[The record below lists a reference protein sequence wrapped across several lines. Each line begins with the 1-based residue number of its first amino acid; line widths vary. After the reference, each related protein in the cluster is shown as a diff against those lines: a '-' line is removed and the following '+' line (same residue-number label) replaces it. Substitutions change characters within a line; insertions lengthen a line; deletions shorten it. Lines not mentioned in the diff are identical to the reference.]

1 MEHTKEKLSALVRE
15 MQTATTYN
23 KGVYILNIEFFLDK
37 YSNEMFRAGAFFY
50 ILVETGTAEFVVDC
64 HSYIVGKGD
73 MLLVAPRMSIELM
86 KKSSDFGT
94 CGLCLEPFFF
104 DSLSIGNYVYK
115 RLYNSSHTTYVL
127 RLEDSDTGHIRKTLD
142 LMSHYLTSDHP
153 AEMAGSLV
161 NFLLL
166 QITEIFHSQN
176 VHPAGRVRR
185 SDALFR
191 LFRKLLA
198 ENYRKEH
205 ELQFY
210 ADSLHIS
217 QTYLSRVIRQ
227 VSGKTVNNYI
237 AEALYTDARRL
248 LVFTDLTVKE
258 IAEQLGFSDQSSFG
272 KFFKRNQR
280 HLLQTFVTNIKNS
293 TTCKSGCCTIYAQ
306 IGE

>member
-1 MEHTKEKLSALVRE
+1 MEHTKETLSTLVRE
-15 MQTATTYN
+15 MQTVTTYN

-50 ILVETGTAEFVVDC
+50 ILVETGTAEFVIDC
-64 HSYIVGKGD
+64 HSYIIGKGD
-73 MLLVAPRMSIELM
+73 MLLVAPRMSVKLM

-94 CGLCLEPFFF
+94 CGLCMEPFFF

-127 RLEDSDTGHIRKTLD
+127 RLEDSDTVHIRKTLD

-176 VHPAGRVRR
+176 VHPTGRVKH

-227 VSGKTVNNYI
+227 ISGKTVNNYI

-272 KFFKRNQR
+272 KFFK
-280 HLLQTFVTNIKNS
+280 K
-293 TTCKSGCCTIYAQ
+293 KSETSPANFRDEYKKLHNL
-306 IGE
+306 

>member
-1 MEHTKEKLSALVRE
+1 MEHAKETLSTLVRE
-15 MQTATTYN
+15 MQTVTTYN

-73 MLLVAPRMSIELM
+73 MLLVAPRMSVKLH

-94 CGLCLEPFFF
+94 CGLCMEPFFF

-127 RLEDSDTGHIRKTLD
+127 RLEDSDTVHIRKTLD

-176 VHPAGRVRR
+176 VHPAGRVKH

-227 VSGKTVNNYI
+227 ISGKTVNNYI

-272 KFFKRNQR
+272 KFFK
-280 HLLQTFVTNIKNS
+280 K
-293 TTCKSGCCTIYAQ
+293 KSETSPANFRDEYKKLHNL
-306 IGE
+306 

>member
-37 YSNEMFRAGAFFY
+37 YSNEMFHASAFFY

-272 KFFKRNQR
+272 KFFK
-280 HLLQTFVTNIKNS
+280 K
-293 TTCKSGCCTIYAQ
+293 KSETSPANFRDEYKKLHNL
-306 IGE
+306 

>member
-1 MEHTKEKLSALVRE
+1 MEHTKETLSTLVRE
-15 MQTATTYN
+15 MQTVTTYN

-50 ILVETGTAEFVVDC
+50 ILVETGTAEFVIDC
-64 HSYIVGKGD
+64 HSYIIGKGD
-73 MLLVAPRMSIELM
+73 MLLVAPRMSVKLM

-94 CGLCLEPFFF
+94 CGLCMEPFFF

-127 RLEDSDTGHIRKTLD
+127 RLEDSDTVHIRKTLD

-176 VHPAGRVRR
+176 VHPAGRVKH

-227 VSGKTVNNYI
+227 ISGKTVNNYI

-272 KFFKRNQR
+272 KFFKKKSE
-280 HLLQTFVTNIKNS
+280 TSPTNFRDEYKKLHNL
-293 TTCKSGCCTIYAQ
+293 
-306 IGE
+306 

>member
-142 LMSHYLTSDHP
+142 LMSHYLTPDHP

-272 KFFKRNQR
+272 KFFK
-280 HLLQTFVTNIKNS
+280 K
-293 TTCKSGCCTIYAQ
+293 KSETSPANFRDEYKKLHNL
-306 IGE
+306 

>member
-1 MEHTKEKLSALVRE
+1 MEHAKETLSTLVRE
-15 MQTATTYN
+15 MQTVTTYN

-73 MLLVAPRMSIELM
+73 MLLVAPRMSVKLM

-94 CGLCLEPFFF
+94 CGLCMEPFFF

-127 RLEDSDTGHIRKTLD
+127 RLEDSDTVHIRKTLD

-176 VHPAGRVRR
+176 VHPAGRVKH

-227 VSGKTVNNYI
+227 ISGKTVNNYI

-258 IAEQLGFSDQSSFG
+258 IAE
-272 KFFKRNQR
+272 
-280 HLLQTFVTNIKNS
+280 
-293 TTCKSGCCTIYAQ
+293 
-306 IGE
+306 

>member
-1 MEHTKEKLSALVRE
+1 MEHTKETLSTLVRE
-15 MQTATTYN
+15 MQTVTTYN
-23 KGVYILNIEFFLDK
+23 KGVYILDIEFFLDK

-73 MLLVAPRMSIELM
+73 MLLVAPRMSVKLM

-94 CGLCLEPFFF
+94 CGLCMEPFFF

-127 RLEDSDTGHIRKTLD
+127 RLEDSDTVHIRKTLD

-176 VHPAGRVRR
+176 VHPAGRVKH

-227 VSGKTVNNYI
+227 ISGKTVNNYI

-272 KFFKRNQR
+272 KFFKKQSETSPANFRDEYKKLHN
-280 HLLQTFVTNIKNS
+280 L
-293 TTCKSGCCTIYAQ
+293 
-306 IGE
+306 

>member
-1 MEHTKEKLSALVRE
+1 MEHTKETLSTLVRE
-15 MQTATTYN
+15 MQTVTTYN

-50 ILVETGTAEFVVDC
+50 ILVETGTAEFVIDC
-64 HSYIVGKGD
+64 HSYIIGKGD
-73 MLLVAPRMSIELM
+73 MLLVAPRMSVKLM

-94 CGLCLEPFFF
+94 CGLCMEPFFF

-115 RLYNSSHTTYVL
+115 QLYNSSHTTYVL

-210 ADSLHIS
+210 ADSLHVS

-272 KFFKRNQR
+272 KFFK
-280 HLLQTFVTNIKNS
+280 K
-293 TTCKSGCCTIYAQ
+293 KSETSPANFRDEYKKLHNL
-306 IGE
+306 

>member
-272 KFFKRNQR
+272 KFFK
-280 HLLQTFVTNIKNS
+280 K
-293 TTCKSGCCTIYAQ
+293 KSETSPANFRDEYKKLHTL
-306 IGE
+306 

>member
-1 MEHTKEKLSALVRE
+1 
-15 MQTATTYN
+15 MQTVTTYN

-50 ILVETGTAEFVVDC
+50 ILVETGTAEFVIDC
-64 HSYIVGKGD
+64 HSYIIGKGD
-73 MLLVAPRMSIELM
+73 MLLVAPRMSVKLM

-94 CGLCLEPFFF
+94 CGLCMEPFFF

-127 RLEDSDTGHIRKTLD
+127 RLEDSDTVHIRKTLD

-176 VHPAGRVRR
+176 VHPAGRVKH

-227 VSGKTVNNYI
+227 ISGKTVNNYI

-272 KFFKRNQR
+272 KFFK
-280 HLLQTFVTNIKNS
+280 K
-293 TTCKSGCCTIYAQ
+293 KSETSPANFRDEYKKLHNL
-306 IGE
+306 

>member
-1 MEHTKEKLSALVRE
+1 
-15 MQTATTYN
+15 MQTVTTYN

-50 ILVETGTAEFVVDC
+50 ILVETGTAEFVIDC
-64 HSYIVGKGD
+64 HSYIIGKGD
-73 MLLVAPRMSIELM
+73 MLLVAPRMSVKLM

-94 CGLCLEPFFF
+94 CGLCMEPFFF

-127 RLEDSDTGHIRKTLD
+127 RLEDSDTVHIHKTLD

-176 VHPAGRVRR
+176 VHPAGRVKH

-227 VSGKTVNNYI
+227 ISGKTVNNYI

-272 KFFKRNQR
+272 KFFK
-280 HLLQTFVTNIKNS
+280 K
-293 TTCKSGCCTIYAQ
+293 KSETSPANFRDEYKKLHNL
-306 IGE
+306 

>member
-1 MEHTKEKLSALVRE
+1 MEHAKETLSTLVRE
-15 MQTATTYN
+15 MQTVTTYN

-73 MLLVAPRMSIELM
+73 MLLVAPRMPVKLM

-94 CGLCLEPFFF
+94 CGLCMEPFFF

-127 RLEDSDTGHIRKTLD
+127 RLEDSDTVHIRKTLD

-176 VHPAGRVRR
+176 VHPAGRVKH

-227 VSGKTVNNYI
+227 ISGKTVNNYI

-272 KFFKRNQR
+272 KFFK
-280 HLLQTFVTNIKNS
+280 K
-293 TTCKSGCCTIYAQ
+293 KSETSPANFRDEYKKLHNL
-306 IGE
+306 

>member
-127 RLEDSDTGHIRKTLD
+127 RLGDSDTGHIRKTLD

-272 KFFKRNQR
+272 KFFK
-280 HLLQTFVTNIKNS
+280 K
-293 TTCKSGCCTIYAQ
+293 KSETSPANFRDEYKKLHNL
-306 IGE
+306 

>member
-1 MEHTKEKLSALVRE
+1 MEHTKETLSTLVRE
-15 MQTATTYN
+15 MQTVTTYN

-50 ILVETGTAEFVVDC
+50 ILVETGTAEFVIDC
-64 HSYIVGKGD
+64 HSYIIGKGD
-73 MLLVAPRMSIELM
+73 MLLVAPRMSVKLM

-94 CGLCLEPFFF
+94 CGLCMEPFFF

-127 RLEDSDTGHIRKTLD
+127 RLEDSDTVHIRKTLD

-176 VHPAGRVRR
+176 VHPAGRVKH

-198 ENYRKEH
+198 ENYKKEH

-227 VSGKTVNNYI
+227 ISGKTVNNYI

-272 KFFKRNQR
+272 KFFK
-280 HLLQTFVTNIKNS
+280 K
-293 TTCKSGCCTIYAQ
+293 KSETSPANFRDEYKKLHNL
-306 IGE
+306 

>member
-1 MEHTKEKLSALVRE
+1 MEHAKETLSTLVRE
-15 MQTATTYN
+15 MQTVTTYN

-37 YSNEMFRAGAFFY
+37 YSNEMFRAGAFFS

-73 MLLVAPRMSIELM
+73 MLLVAPRMSVKLM

-94 CGLCLEPFFF
+94 CGLCMEPFFF

-127 RLEDSDTGHIRKTLD
+127 RLEDSDTVHIRKTLD

-176 VHPAGRVRR
+176 VHPAGRVKH

-227 VSGKTVNNYI
+227 ISGKTVNNYI

-272 KFFKRNQR
+272 KFFK
-280 HLLQTFVTNIKNS
+280 K
-293 TTCKSGCCTIYAQ
+293 KSETSPANFRDEYKKLHNL
-306 IGE
+306 

>member
-1 MEHTKEKLSALVRE
+1 MEHAKETLSTLVRE
-15 MQTATTYN
+15 MQTVTTYN

-73 MLLVAPRMSIELM
+73 MLLVAPRMSVKLM
-86 KKSSDFGT
+86 KKCSDFCT
-94 CGLCLEPFFF
+94 CGLCMEPFFF

-127 RLEDSDTGHIRKTLD
+127 RLEDSDTVHIRKTLD

-176 VHPAGRVRR
+176 VHPAGRVKH

-227 VSGKTVNNYI
+227 ISGKTVNNYI

-272 KFFKRNQR
+272 KFFK
-280 HLLQTFVTNIKNS
+280 K
-293 TTCKSGCCTIYAQ
+293 KSETSPANFRDEYKKLHNL
-306 IGE
+306 

>member
-37 YSNEMFRAGAFFY
+37 YNNEMFRAGAFFY

-73 MLLVAPRMSIELM
+73 MLLVAPRMSVKLM

-94 CGLCLEPFFF
+94 CGLCMEPFFF

-115 RLYNSSHTTYVL
+115 QLYNSSHTTYVL

-210 ADSLHIS
+210 ADSLHVS

-258 IAEQLGFSDQSSFG
+258 ISEQLGFSDQSSFG
-272 KFFKRNQR
+272 KFFK
-280 HLLQTFVTNIKNS
+280 K
-293 TTCKSGCCTIYAQ
+293 KSETSPANFRDEYKKLHNL
-306 IGE
+306 

>member
-1 MEHTKEKLSALVRE
+1 MEHAKETLSTLVRE
-15 MQTATTYN
+15 MQTVTTYN

-73 MLLVAPRMSIELM
+73 MLLVAPRMSVKLM

-94 CGLCLEPFFF
+94 CGLCMEPFFF

-127 RLEDSDTGHIRKTLD
+127 RLEDSDTVHIRKTLD

-176 VHPAGRVRR
+176 VHPAGRVKH

-198 ENYRKEH
+198 ENYKKEH

-227 VSGKTVNNYI
+227 ISGKTVNNYI

-272 KFFKRNQR
+272 KFFK
-280 HLLQTFVTNIKNS
+280 K
-293 TTCKSGCCTIYAQ
+293 KSETSPANFRDEYKKLHNL
-306 IGE
+306 

>member
-1 MEHTKEKLSALVRE
+1 MEHAKETLSTLVRE
-15 MQTATTYN
+15 MQTVTTYN

-73 MLLVAPRMSIELM
+73 MLLVAPRMSVKLM

-94 CGLCLEPFFF
+94 CGLCMEPFFF
-104 DSLSIGNYVYK
+104 DSLSIGSYVYK

-127 RLEDSDTGHIRKTLD
+127 RLEDSDTVHIRKTLD

-176 VHPAGRVRR
+176 VHPAGRVKH

-227 VSGKTVNNYI
+227 ISGKTVNNYI

-272 KFFKRNQR
+272 KFFK
-280 HLLQTFVTNIKNS
+280 K
-293 TTCKSGCCTIYAQ
+293 KSETSPANFRDEYKKLHNL
-306 IGE
+306 

>member
-1 MEHTKEKLSALVRE
+1 MEHTKETLSTLVRE
-15 MQTATTYN
+15 MQTVTTYN

-50 ILVETGTAEFVVDC
+50 ILVETGTAEFVIDC
-64 HSYIVGKGD
+64 HSYIIGKGD
-73 MLLVAPRMSIELM
+73 MLLVAPRMSVKLM

-94 CGLCLEPFFF
+94 CGLCMEPFFF

-127 RLEDSDTGHIRKTLD
+127 RLEDSDTVHIRKTLD

-161 NFLLL
+161 NFLFL

-176 VHPAGRVRR
+176 VHPAGRVKH

-227 VSGKTVNNYI
+227 ISGKTVNNYI

-272 KFFKRNQR
+272 KFFK
-280 HLLQTFVTNIKNS
+280 K
-293 TTCKSGCCTIYAQ
+293 KSETSPANFRDEYKKLHNL
-306 IGE
+306 

>member
-1 MEHTKEKLSALVRE
+1 MEHAKETLSTLVRE
-15 MQTATTYN
+15 MQTVTTYN

-73 MLLVAPRMSIELM
+73 MLLVAPRMSVKLM

-94 CGLCLEPFFF
+94 CGLCMEPFFF
-104 DSLSIGNYVYK
+104 DSLSIGSYVYK

-127 RLEDSDTGHIRKTLD
+127 RLEDSDTVHIRKTLD

-176 VHPAGRVRR
+176 VHPAGRVKH

-217 QTYLSRVIRQ
+217 QTYLSRVIRHI
-227 VSGKTVNNYI
+227 SGKTVNNYI
-237 AEALYTDARRL
+237 AEELYTDARRL

-272 KFFKRNQR
+272 KFFK
-280 HLLQTFVTNIKNS
+280 K
-293 TTCKSGCCTIYAQ
+293 KSETSPANFRDEYKKLHNL
-306 IGE
+306 

>member
-1 MEHTKEKLSALVRE
+1 MEHAKETLSTLVRE
-15 MQTATTYN
+15 MQTVTTYN

-73 MLLVAPRMSIELM
+73 MLLVAPRMSVKLM

-94 CGLCLEPFFF
+94 CGLCMEPFFF

-127 RLEDSDTGHIRKTLD
+127 RLEDSDTVHIRKTLD

-161 NFLLL
+161 NFPLL

-176 VHPAGRVRR
+176 VHPAGRVKH

-227 VSGKTVNNYI
+227 ISGKTVNNYI

-272 KFFKRNQR
+272 KFFK
-280 HLLQTFVTNIKNS
+280 K
-293 TTCKSGCCTIYAQ
+293 KSETSPANFRDEYKKLHNL
-306 IGE
+306 

>member
-1 MEHTKEKLSALVRE
+1 MEHTKETLSALVRE
-15 MQTATTYN
+15 MQSVTAYN
-23 KGVYILNIEFFLDK
+23 RGVYILNIEIFLDK
-37 YSNEMFRAGAFFY
+37 YSNKILRAGAFFY
-50 ILVETGTAEFVVDC
+50 ILVEAGTAEFVVDC
-64 HSYIVGKGD
+64 HSYNVGKGD
-73 MLLVAPRMSIELM
+73 MLLVAPRMSVELM

-94 CGLCLEPFFF
+94 CGLCMEPFFF

-127 RLEDSDTGHIRKTLD
+127 RLEDSDTVHIRKTLD

-166 QITEIFHSQN
+166 QITEIFHNQN
-176 VHPAGRVRR
+176 VHPAGRVKH

-227 VSGKTVNNYI
+227 ISGKTVNNYI

-272 KFFKRNQR
+272 KFFK
-280 HLLQTFVTNIKNS
+280 K
-293 TTCKSGCCTIYAQ
+293 KSETSPANFRDEYKKLHNL
-306 IGE
+306 